1 MLRLKCVGSKILMS
15 HFPEDLK
22 YTKDHEWVRK
32 LDDGNFVVG
41 ITHHAQ
47 DSLGDVTFVELPEVG
62 ASFNEND
69 VFGVVE
75 SVKAASDLFMPLSG
89 NILET
94 NEGLNDAPEN
104 VNSDPYGEGWMIK
117 ISPTENG
124 EYEKLLDSQ
133 AYQAEVG

>member
-1 MLRLKCVGSKILMS
+1 MS
-15 HFPEDLK
+15 HFPKDLK
-22 YTKDHEWVRK
+22 YTKDHEWVKK

-75 SVKAASDLFMPLSG
+75 SVKAASDLFMPVSG
-89 NILET
+89 NVLET

-117 ISPTENG
+117 ISPTESS
-124 EYEKLLDSQ
+124 EYEQLLDSQ
-133 AYQAEVG
+133 AYQSEVG